1 MCRLQAY
8 ANEYEDDV
16 KDLQQRDLTPQQR
29 LAAQV
34 RSLPRR
40 CVNCAAGR
48 RCCGGQI
55 TGASAQWPVLR
66 PL

>member
-1 MCRLQAY
+1 
-8 ANEYEDDV
+8 V

-40 CVNCAAGR
+40 CVNCAGL
-48 RCCGGQI
+48 QVLLW
-55 TGASAQWPVLR
+55 WPD
-66 PL
+66 